1 MTKPKTSAVTW
12 DAVLARRIERHGL
25 AQPVPNAQLA
35 NQVGLICGAHAQV
48 ISAAEISVGLRVA
61 GSTRQQI
68 QDALWKDHTLIKT
81 FGSRGTVHLLHA
93 EDLPIWTGA
102 LSALPS
108 VRTMH
113 NKERI
118 LTDEQIDIVVAAI
131 DEVLQDAELTIDE
144 LTDAIVSIVGSWAG
158 DKVMDAFQDKWPR
171 WRDATTIAANRGV
184 LCFGTNQGRKV
195 RYTNPRRWLPDFE
208 PAPEKA
214 AFKAVV
220 QRYLYAYG
228 PSTPAH
234 FARWMSIPVTRAT
247 KIFDALAGDIEPVD
261 IEGDRGWVV
270 TGDSKMPDTPAQGVR
285 LLPYFDAYGVGCHPR
300 EKIFPGKAAERALAR
315 TQVGNFP
322 VLLDGGSY
330 AKLLAASEFLTMD
343 KAGPMATAQTGQ
355 IGFADG
361 APVLVSAEMP
371 LTEADGKVGSGT
383 NNRGQ
388 AVCVYRPGWFVGYRR
403 RIAVSVDYLPYY
415 DSYQLTATVR
425 LAFANFDTDVS
436 ATLFNLAV

>member
-1 MTKPKTSAVTW
+1 MTKAEIPQLSW
-12 DAVLARRIERHGL
+12 DAVCARRFHRHGL
-25 AQPVPNAQLA
+25 AQPVPNAKLA
-35 NQVGLICGAHAQV
+35 EQVGLMCGAHAQV

-68 QDALWKDHTLIKT
+68 HDALWKDHTLIKT
-81 FGSRGTVHLLHA
+81 FGPRGTVHLLYA

-108 VRTMH
+108 VRAM
-113 NKERI
+113 NLKERI
-118 LTDEQIDIVVAAI
+118 LTDKQIDIVVAAI
-131 DEVLQDAELTIDE
+131 DEALGDAELTIDE
-144 LTDAIVSIVGSWAG
+144 LTDAIVSIAGSWAG

-195 RYTNPRRWLPDFE
+195 RYTNPRRWLPDFK
-208 PAPEKA
+208 PAPEQE

-247 KIFDALAGDIEPVD
+247 KIFDALAGDIEQVN
-261 IEGDRGWVV
+261 IEGDTGWIVK
-270 TGDSKMPDTPAQGVR
+270 GDSKMLDTPAQGVR

-315 TQVGNFP
+315 TQAGNFP
-322 VLLDGGSY
+322 VLLIDGIVAGVWHQRRSGKKINITVEPLQ
-330 AKLLAASEFLTMD
+330 KLTAAQSEGLDEQVEWLGTFL
-343 KAGPMATAQTGQ
+343 
-355 IGFADG
+355 
-361 APVLVSAEMP
+361 
-371 LTEADGKVGSGT
+371 DGKPHLTIGEVKVGPH
-383 NNRGQ
+383 
-388 AVCVYRPGWFVGYRR
+388 A
-403 RIAVSVDYLPYY
+403 
-415 DSYQLTATVR
+415 
-425 LAFANFDTDVS
+425 
-436 ATLFNLAV
+436 